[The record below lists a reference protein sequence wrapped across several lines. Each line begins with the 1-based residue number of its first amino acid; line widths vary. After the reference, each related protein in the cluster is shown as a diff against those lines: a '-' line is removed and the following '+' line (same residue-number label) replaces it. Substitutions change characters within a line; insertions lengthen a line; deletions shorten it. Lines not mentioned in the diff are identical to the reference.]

1 MNLNKV
7 YSCVICGDEFESRQ
21 AVNEHLEDEHGCEND
36 DFALNT
42 KLSLKLIKTSK
53 TEDSE
58 DEDVTI
64 VGDGQ
69 APVIKAVS
77 HSLYLKTPLSG
88 LSGTRSKN
96 YFCFCL
102 FRF

>member
-77 HSLYLKTPLSG
+77 HSTKESYKTISYSLYVLHVLIV
-88 LSGTRSKN
+88 RI
-96 YFCFCL
+96 
-102 FRF
+102 